1 MPLSIL
7 VIGAENPR
15 VGDLFREVGRYAKVS
30 YMNIGPMPRHKL
42 GLSGALT
49 DSVCRTIRSRFGKTD
64 VIVFTWPQL
73 ACLAENFPE
82 VTRVYYCKD
91 PFEHWACWNRQE
103 IRELESRLLE
113 NCEAVFAVSRLL
125 VEDFR
130 SRTRGKVFYLPNG
143 MEESFHRAGRL
154 PRPANLP
161 ADKPI
166 LGSVGQINAT
176 YDWEFIAELAA
187 SLPEAR
193 LCFVGNI
200 SEGDPNLQ
208 RVIVKHLTE
217 TPNILFLDRQPH
229 EQIPAY
235 MQHFDVS
242 MCFLRAD
249 EYSDRRSPLRLYD
262 YLTTERP
269 IISIPIREAYE
280 HVPHIHFAKNGKEA
294 AVLRGGFLRES
305 LRSMWRLAR
314 NISGDIPG
322 RSARNS
328 CLRNCC
334 GFRNWRPVAVVL
346 VTPIRRIAHV
356 RRLTAGPRGA
366 EPTADI
372 VQ

>member
-1 MPLSIL
+1 MFGRWDGRVLLFAGEGLGFPMALSIL

-15 VGDLFREVGRYAKVS
+15 IGDLFREVGRYAKVS
-30 YMNIGPMPRHKL
+30 YMNIGPMPRREL
-42 GLSGALT
+42 GLSGELA
-49 DSVCRTIRSRFGKTD
+49 DSVCRTIRSRFGRID

-73 ACLAENFPE
+73 ACLAEKFPE

-91 PFEHWACWNRQE
+91 PFEHWTCWNREE

-113 NCEAVFAVSRLL
+113 NCEAVFAVSRSL

-130 SRTRGKVFYLPNG
+130 PRTRGKVFYLPNG
-143 MEESFHRAGRL
+143 IEESFLRAGRL

-161 ADKPI
+161 ADKPV
-166 LGSVGQINAT
+166 LGSVGQVNST
-176 YDWEFIAELAA
+176 YDWEYIAELAA
-187 SLPEAR
+187 NLPEAR

-200 SEGDPNLQ
+200 SEGDPEWQ
-208 RVIVKHLTE
+208 RVIVKHLTR

-235 MQHFDVS
+235 LQHFDIS

-280 HVPHIHFAKNGKEA
+280 HVPHIHFAKSGKEA
-294 AVLRGGFLRES
+294 AALALRIL
-305 LRSMWRLAR
+305 
-314 NISGDIPG
+314 SGEVAVDVASRKEYIRG
-322 RSARNS
+322 QKWAKRGEEW
-328 CLRNCC
+328 LRNLL
-334 GFRNWRPVAVVL
+334 GGVPKLSGVFGELVAG
-346 VTPIRRIAHV
+346 HV
-356 RRLTAGPRGA
+356 
-366 EPTADI
+366 
-372 VQ
+372 